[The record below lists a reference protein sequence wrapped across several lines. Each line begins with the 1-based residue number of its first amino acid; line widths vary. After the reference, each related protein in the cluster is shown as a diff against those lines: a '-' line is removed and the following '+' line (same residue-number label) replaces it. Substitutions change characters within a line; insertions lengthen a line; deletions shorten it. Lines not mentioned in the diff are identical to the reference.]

1 MRRPT
6 AVVRAPGVHTTAVS
20 TGFRSRRG
28 LFVFFIIWGFK
39 VLYKVLDTGTFLCPQ
54 CGADRPYQ
62 HRVGRK
68 WFRLYFIPLF
78 PVGKPVNEHVRCDV
92 CQGMFTMGALSR
104 PTSAQLSGQLL
115 DGVRGLLVH
124 VLRAGSMQSPEAR
137 AAAVYEV
144 QAAGLPTYTDEALT
158 ADLDAV
164 PGDLSGLM
172 GALGGQLADQGK
184 ENLLR
189 AGAKTALADGPLT
202 DLERRVLTTT
212 AAELG
217 MTPAHAQGVL
227 TLAEQ
232 NAPRR

>member
-1 MRRPT
+1 M
-6 AVVRAPGVHTTAVS
+6 
-20 TGFRSRRG
+20 
-28 LFVFFIIWGFK
+28 FFIIWGYK
-39 VLYKVLDTGTFLCPQ
+39 VLYKTLASGAFLCPR
-54 CGADRPYQ
+54 CGADRAYQ
-62 HRVGRK
+62 HRVGRR
-68 WFRLYFIPLF
+68 WFTLYWIPLF
-78 PVGKPVNEHVRCDV
+78 PIGKQINEDVRCET
-92 CQGMFTMGALSR
+92 CQGMFTMATLSR

-124 VLRAGSMQSPEAR
+124 VLRAGSMHSPEAR

-144 QAAGLPTYTDEALT
+144 QAAGLPGYTDQTLA

-172 GALGGQLADQGK
+172 GALGGQMADQGK

-189 AGAKTALADGPLT
+189 AGAKTALADGPMT

-227 TLAEQ
+227 ALAEQ
-232 NAPRR
+232 NVPRG